1 MVWQEGESL
10 SDDEDDDGGGG
21 GGGSRLSDDMTAT
34 LGLDTD
40 IVVMNEAIII
50 TTQALHRKNQDL
62 LSFLNDLDNAVSQS
76 LCRSR

>member
-10 SDDEDDDGGGG
+10 SDDEDD
-21 GGGSRLSDDMTAT
+21 GGGSRLSDDMAT

-62 LSFLNDLDNAVSQS
+62 LSFLNNLDNAVSPS
-76 LCRSR
+76 VFRSR